1 MLGSARHYLDFTLEK
16 LLDLFEL
23 TCFLE
28 FKMNVTVYTPF
39 MLQSCHNL
47 GKGEVLE
54 GKPVA

>member
-1 MLGSARHYLDFTLEK
+1 MLDSACHYLDFTLGK

-23 TCFLE
+23 THFLV
-28 FKMNVTVYTPF
+28 FKMNVTIHVLLV
-39 MLQSCHNL
+39 LQSCHNL